1 MSQKMTL
8 HTFRG
13 ESFQVAVRKDP
24 ATEKVSVAVLP
35 SEGKQW
41 AQLMLFEF
49 ECQSAEEAVELSHLL
64 KSAAAIASHI
74 EERGPGAVEFWTG
87 EAALRRPV

>member
-1 MSQKMTL
+1 MSLKSTV

-13 ESFQVAVRKDP
+13 ESFQVAVRKDQV
-24 ATEKVSVAVLP
+24 TEKISVAILP

-49 ECQSAEEAVELSHLL
+49 ECQAAAEAAELSQLL
-64 KSAAAIASHI
+64 RSAATMASHI
-74 EERGPGAVEFWTG
+74 EQGGPVESWR
-87 EAALRRPV
+87 L